1 MRTWKKVFSIAGVA
15 AMLLAVFVFCSC
27 ERKECCLCNSFRY
40 HAPCL
45 MDLDEG
51 KLIELNLYAPHPTK
65 VAELADP
72 QPQMSTFS
80 IISLGNV
87 TGTKQTDIKTIQM
100 AVPATEKTANP
111 ALCNNCRKQV
121 NGLFCPRYVLADL
134 YAWEVKTLIP
144 IRVDLPAKI
153 RCYQIDAQ
161 REDNV
166 WNVTVQGIL
175 NG

>member
-15 AMLLAVFVFCSC
+15 AML
-27 ERKECCLCNSFRY
+27 
-40 HAPCL
+40 
-45 MDLDEG
+45 
-51 KLIELNLYAPHPTK
+51 
-65 VAELADP
+65 
-72 QPQMSTFS
+72 
-80 IISLGNV
+80 
-87 TGTKQTDIKTIQM
+87 
-100 AVPATEKTANP
+100 
-111 ALCNNCRKQV
+111 
-121 NGLFCPRYVLADL
+121 LADL

>member
-1 MRTWKKVFSIAGVA
+1 MKTWKKIISIAGVA
-15 AMLLAVFVFCSC
+15 AMLLAVFVFCNR
-27 ERKECCLCNSFRY
+27 ERKECCLCSSFRY

-45 MDLDEG
+45 FDLETG
-51 KLIELNLYAPHPTK
+51 KLVELDLYAPHPTK

-72 QPQMSTFS
+72 QPQMITFS
-80 IISLGNV
+80 FISLGNV
-87 TGTKQTDIKTIQM
+87 TGTKQTDSKQIQM
-100 AVPATEKTANP
+100 AVPATEITANP
-111 ALCNNCRKQV
+111 ALCNNCRKQL

-134 YAWEVKTLIP
+134 YDRESKILIP
-144 IRVDLPAKI
+144 IREDLSAKI

-166 WNVTVQGIL
+166 WNVTEQGIL